1 MQRSNLS
8 VGLSG
13 MCCSGIGVLHC
24 YVTLAVHTIQGDTT
38 CTCQLQA
45 ADQSGGAANI
55 RASADETPEE
65 VYNGYTE
72 DQQTELDQMKANAQI
87 YRDLTKS
94 IAPQVYGHDDVKRAV
109 LLMLF
114 GGVHKETKEV
124 KARCCTNNIDRIAYT
139 WLTSRGSC
147 CAGTSMLP
155 LLAILPV
162 GNPKS

>member
-1 MQRSNLS
+1 M
-8 VGLSG
+8 
-13 MCCSGIGVLHC
+13 
-24 YVTLAVHTIQGDTT
+24 

-55 RASADETPEE
+55 RASKDETPEE
-65 VYNGYTE
+65 VYNDYTE

-124 KARCCTNNIDRIAYT
+124 KADADE
-139 WLTSRGSC
+139 S
-147 CAGTSMLP
+147 
-155 LLAILPV
+155 
-162 GNPKS
+162 